1 VPRFDGQGQ
10 FAGYAGVVRDIT
22 RDKHREDQADSLE
35 LAAIGIAHI
44 GAGGQIIHANRKLC
58 DMLGY
63 SLDELRLRTVAD
75 ISHPEDLHTTDVLR
89 TDLHAGRLDSF
100 KCEKRYLRKNGT
112 VLWVGLTV
120 AVKRDAHGRDL
131 YDISV
136 VEDISARKDAE
147 ARVQYL
153 ANHDE
158 LTGLPNRMLFNQL
171 LKHALES
178 GKRYQQ
184 RFAVMFIDLDRFKQ
198 INDCL
203 GHEAGDVLLKEMAVR
218 FRHCVRA
225 SDVVARLGGDEFVVL
240 VREVDHQ
247 SQIATIAR
255 NILAAAIRP
264 VTILG
269 QECRVTA
276 SIGISVYPGD
286 GEEEQSLLKHADIAM
301 YLAKQEG
308 KNNFQ
313 FFCTDIQSHTIEKL
327 ILESNLRHAVERGE
341 LKLHYQAKAD
351 RLTGRIRGVEA
362 LLRWDN
368 PTLGKVMPAQFIP
381 VLEEM
386 GLIIAIGK
394 WVIRH
399 ACLQICEWNAQG
411 LPPVCVAVN
420 LSPRQFVDPELVG
433 FVREMLQETGIAPE
447 QLELEVTESLVIH
460 NAERAMRKM
469 REIKALGVRIAIDDF
484 GRGYSAL
491 SQFKRFPV
499 DTSKVDR
506 SFIRD
511 VETVE
516 EDRAITQAII
526 TMGKTLGLTV
536 VAEGVETEEQHNF
549 LRDHACDEIQ
559 GYLFSQPLPPAEFAQ
574 LLRNHVPAP
583 L

>member
-1 VPRFDGQGQ
+1 MPRFDGQGQ